1 MGQPARPSLPRL
13 PGGVPE
19 EGGSAVEIPK
29 EHLVDMYG
37 TMVKIRRFEERIREL
52 YFADKLPAFDIA
64 AGLIPGEMHLAAGQ
78 EPVAVGMRPH
88 LKSGDAITA
97 THRPHHLA
105 IAQGVDLKKMAAEI
119 FGRETGL
126 GRGKGG
132 HMHLFSVEPSFGCS
146 GIIGEGMPVAV
157 GAAMAFKRRATDNV
171 ALSFFGEGA
180 ANQGA
185 FHESLNLAALWEL
198 PVVFVCEDNAY
209 AISVPKTASTAIADN
224 SDRASAYGIPGVL
237 VAENDPVAVYEVMG
251 EAIARARK
259 GGGPSLIEIKTDR
272 LWGHFEGD
280 ADAYRSDDFKAAMTD
295 RDPIQLFG
303 TRLMDE
309 GVLSEDERNA
319 ITEQMHAEVDEAIE
333 FAKSSPLPK
342 PEDALLHVFA

>member
-1 MGQPARPSLPRL
+1 MD
-13 PGGVPE
+13 
-19 EGGSAVEIPK
+19 IPK
-29 EHLVDMYG
+29 EHLVDMYE

-88 LKSGDAITA
+88 LKAGDAITA

-105 IAQGVDLKKMAAEI
+105 IAQGVDLNRMAAEI

-126 GRGKGG
+126 GKGKGG
-132 HMHLFSVEPSFGCS
+132 HMHLFSVEPNFGCS

-157 GAAMAFKRRATDNV
+157 GAAMAFRHRKTDNV
-171 ALSFFGEGA
+171 ALAYFGEGA
-180 ANQGA
+180 ANQGS
-185 FHESLNLAALWEL
+185 FHESLNLAALWNL

-209 AISVPKTASTAIADN
+209 AISVPKSASTCIPDN

-237 VAENDPVAVYEVMG
+237 VATNDPVAVYEVMG
-251 EAIARARK
+251 EAIARARR
-259 GGGPSLIEIKTDR
+259 GDGPSLIEIKTDR

-280 ADAYRSDDFKAAMTD
+280 ADAYRSDEFKETMSD
-295 RDPIQLFG
+295 RDPMTVFG
-303 TRLMDE
+303 NRL
-309 GVLSEDERNA
+309 
-319 ITEQMHAEVDEAIE
+319 VDEAILNE
-333 FAKSSPLPK
+333 ADLASIHEAMSAEVESAIKFAMESPYPA
-342 PEDALLHVFA
+342 PESALEDVFAARTVKL

>member
-1 MGQPARPSLPRL
+1 
-13 PGGVPE
+13 VD
-19 EGGSAVEIPK
+19 IPK
-29 EHLVDMYG
+29 GHLVDMYE

-88 LKSGDAITA
+88 LKAGDAITA

-105 IAQGVDLKKMAAEI
+105 IAQGVDLNKMAAEI

-132 HMHLFSVEPSFGCS
+132 HMHLFSVDPNFGCS

-157 GAAMAFKRRATDNV
+157 GAAMAFRHKGTDNV
-171 ALSFFGEGA
+171 ALSYFGEGA

-185 FHESLNLAALWEL
+185 FHESLNLASLWKL
-198 PVVFVCEDNAY
+198 PVVFICEDNAY
-209 AISVPKTASTAIADN
+209 AISVPKTASTAIPDN

-237 VAENDPVAVYEVMG
+237 VGENDPVAVYEVMG
-251 EAIARARK
+251 EAIARARR
-259 GGGPSLIEIKTDR
+259 GDGPSLVEIKTDR

-280 ADAYRSDDFKAAMTD
+280 ADAYRSDEFKAEMNE
-295 RDPIQLFG
+295 RDPLIVYG
-303 TRLMDE
+303 NRLLE
-309 GVLSEDERNA
+309 QGVLNEADMASIQQAMHDEVEA
-319 ITEQMHAEVDEAIE
+319 AIE
-333 FAKSSPLPK
+333 FAMSSPYPA
-342 PEDALLHVFA
+342 PESALEDVFAGRSVQL

>member
-1 MGQPARPSLPRL
+1 MD
-13 PGGVPE
+13 
-19 EGGSAVEIPK
+19 IPK
-29 EHLVDMYG
+29 DHLVDMYE

-88 LKSGDAITA
+88 LQPGDAITA
-97 THRPHHLA
+97 THRPHHVA

-132 HMHLFSVEPSFGCS
+132 HMHLFSVEPNFGCS

-157 GAAMAFKRRATDNV
+157 GAAMAFRHRKTNNV

-185 FHESLNLAALWEL
+185 FHESINLAALWKL
-198 PVVFVCEDNAY
+198 PVVFICEDNAY
-209 AISVPKTASTAIADN
+209 AISVPKSASTAIPDN

-251 EAIARARK
+251 EAIGRARR
-259 GGGPSLIEIKTDR
+259 GDGPSLIEVKTDR

-280 ADAYRSDDFKAAMTD
+280 ADGYRTDEFKADMNE
-295 RDPIQLFG
+295 RDPLTTFAAHLQSLGILDESDIGSIQ
-303 TRLMDE
+303 TRMYDE
-309 GVLSEDERNA
+309 VE
-319 ITEQMHAEVDEAIE
+319 EAID
-333 FAKSSPLPK
+333 FAMNSPYPA
-342 PEDALLHVFA
+342 PESAMEDVFAARTVTA

>member
-1 MGQPARPSLPRL
+1 MNIPR
-13 PGGVPE
+13 
-19 EGGSAVEIPK
+19 
-29 EHLVDMYG
+29 EHLVDMYE

-88 LKSGDAITA
+88 LQAGDAITA
-97 THRPHHLA
+97 THRPHHVA
-105 IAQGVDLKKMAAEI
+105 IAQGVDLNAMAAEI
-119 FGRETGL
+119 FGRDTGL

-132 HMHLFSVEPSFGCS
+132 HMHLFSVEPNFGCS
-146 GIIGEGMPVAV
+146 GIIAEGMPVAV
-157 GAAMAFKRRATDNV
+157 GAAMAFKHRGSDNV

-185 FHESLNLAALWEL
+185 FHESINLASLWDL

-209 AISVPKTASTAIADN
+209 AISVPKEASTAIADN

-237 VAENDPVAVYEVMG
+237 VAENDPIAVYEVMG
-251 EAIARARK
+251 EAIARARR
-259 GGGPSLIEIKTDR
+259 GEGPSLIEVKTDR

-280 ADAYRSDDFKAAMTD
+280 ADAYRSDDFKEDMNV
-295 RDPIQLFG
+295 RDPM
-303 TRLMDE
+303 TTYANRLLEE
-309 GVLSEDERNA
+309 GVLNEADVADIQDRM
-319 ITEQMHAEVDEAIE
+319 QAEVEGAIDFAMASPYPAVEAT
-333 FAKSSPLPK
+333 L
-342 PEDALLHVFA
+342 DHVFAERTVTL